1 MDTQELLKKIRENIE
16 AVANQGGALES
27 SLWQSFIQLHP
38 ADIADFFAD
47 IDRKN
52 ALYAY
57 KNLSK
62 DLKISVFQELPDS
75 LKVHILS
82 ELPKEDKLM
91 ILNSLQADE
100 LTDLFDFFSDDEL
113 RTYLNL
119 LNRTARED
127 VLSLMKF
134 EPDSAGGIMDP
145 QVFSLMED
153 FTVEKTISILQRLKP
168 QKDIHQQLYVTD
180 EEHHLIGRIDL
191 QDLVLQSPATRIA
204 TFLKKN
210 EYVAQANEDQEQV
223 AHQMVHYR
231 LITVPVVS
239 DQNIFLGTIPADTLA
254 HVLVQEAGEDVQRIS
269 AVTPLK
275 KSYFETSFMRLL
287 YERSGILVILLLVES
302 LSGTILEAYN
312 ETLGMVLMLFLPMI
326 LSAGGN
332 TSSQTSAVAIQGM
345 AAGEIRATNMFR
357 FLKRELLLGSAMGT
371 ILAVTAFMRVVAT
384 TGAYMYGI
392 AISCALGLVVMLSVG
407 LGSCVPLA
415 LKRLHIDPAYSAG
428 PFLATAMDILGI
440 LIYCYISRLMLS

>member
-1 MDTQELLKKIRENIE
+1 MDSQELLKKIREHIE
-16 AVANQGGALES
+16 AVANREGELEH
-27 SLWQSFIQLHP
+27 SLWQAFVQLHP
-38 ADIADFFAD
+38 ADIADFLAD
-47 IDRKN
+47 ISRSA
-52 ALYAY
+52 ALHVYRRLA
-57 KNLSK
+57 K
-62 DLKISVFQELPDS
+62 DHKVLVFQELPDS
-75 LKVHILS
+75 LKVYILCQ
-82 ELPKEDKLM
+82 LPKEDILM

-100 LTDLFDFFSDDEL
+100 LTDLFDFLSDEEL

-119 LNRTARED
+119 LNRTAREN

-134 EPDSAGGIMDP
+134 ESDSAGGIMDP

-168 QKDIHQQLYVTD
+168 QKDIHQRLFVTD
-180 EEHHLIGRIDL
+180 EQHHLVGHIDL

-210 EYVAQANEDQEQV
+210 EYVAQAHEDQEHV

-231 LITVPVVS
+231 LSNVPVVS
-239 DQNIFLGTIPADTLA
+239 EENIFLGAISAETLA
-254 HVLVQEAGEDVQRIS
+254 HVLVKEAGEDVQRIS

-275 KSYFETSFMRLL
+275 KSYFETPFARLL

-312 ETLGMVLMLFLPMI
+312 ETLGMILMLFLPMI
-326 LSAGGN
+326 ISAGGN

-357 FLKRELLLGSAMGT
+357 FLKRELLLGTAIGA
-371 ILAVTAFMRVVAT
+371 ILAATAFVRVFAT
-384 TGAYMYGI
+384 TGAYLYGL
-392 AISCALGLVVMLSVG
+392 AIGCALGLVVMLSVI

-415 LKRLHIDPAYSAG
+415 LKRLRIDPAYSAG
-428 PFLATAMDILGI
+428 PFLATAMDIIGV
-440 LIYCYISRLMLS
+440 LIYCYIGRLILS

>member
-1 MDTQELLKKIRENIE
+1 MGCAMDTQELLRKIREHIE
-16 AVANQGGALES
+16 AVANHEGALEN

-38 ADIADFFAD
+38 ADIADFLAD
-47 IDRKN
+47 ISRSQ
-52 ALYAY
+52 ALYVYKQLA
-57 KNLSK
+57 KNLK
-62 DLKISVFQELPDS
+62 VLVFQELPDS

-82 ELPKEDKLM
+82 ELPKEDMLM

-100 LTDLFDFFSDDEL
+100 LTDLFDFLSDEEL

-119 LNRTARED
+119 LNRTAREN

-134 EPDSAGGIMDP
+134 ESDSAGGIMDP

-168 QKDIHQQLYVTD
+168 QKDIHQRLFVTD
-180 EEHHLIGRIDL
+180 EEHHLVGHIDL

-204 TFLKKN
+204 TFLQKN
-210 EYVAQANEDQEQV
+210 EYAAQAHEDQEKV

-231 LITVPVVS
+231 LSNVPVVS
-239 DQNIFLGTIPADTLA
+239 EENIFLGAISAETLA
-254 HVLVQEAGEDVQRIS
+254 HVLVKEAGEDVQRIS

-275 KSYFETSFMRLL
+275 KSYFETPFIRLL

-326 LSAGGN
+326 ISAGGN

-357 FLKRELLLGSAMGT
+357 FLKRELLWDL
-371 ILAVTAFMRVVAT
+371 L
-384 TGAYMYGI
+384 
-392 AISCALGLVVMLSVG
+392 LVPFWRL
-407 LGSCVPLA
+407 LHLCVYLQQPV
-415 LKRLHIDPAYSAG
+415 IIC
-428 PFLATAMDILGI
+428 MD
-440 LIYCYISRLMLS
+440 